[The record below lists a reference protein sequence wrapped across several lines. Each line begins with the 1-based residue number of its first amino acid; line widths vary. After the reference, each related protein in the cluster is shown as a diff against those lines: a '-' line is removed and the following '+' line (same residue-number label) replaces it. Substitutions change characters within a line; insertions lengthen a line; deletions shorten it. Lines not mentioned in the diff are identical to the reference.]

1 MDKLLQKYNC
11 TPSQEIIEWAQKY
24 WKDEE
29 KVVERIELS
38 RIEQKIKEGKGKGI
52 VCAVLGACLS
62 CAQKEI
68 KTSPS
73 PEQTADAE
81 YASLKS
87 ENEVLKTSL
96 TFEREENEKL
106 KTSLTL
112 EKENNDKFGT
122 QVDSLMSDNQNLNT
136 EIKEIKLLVGS
147 FERRE
152 KQLQEKLLNFLLDQM
167 PPSVS
172 AKQVRK
178 LLRCADSETWDGD
191 NWKDNDDEPV
201 ADSNITPESM
211 PIRPL
216 IKIETID
223 EGDDD
228 VHTTARTIPWSPAEL
243 AKLQEK
249 YSRHPEESETEYV
262 WRVSLTGGDQILLSE
277 EEAEGCW
284 GPGVFLTTT
293 MGDHNYSL
301 TMRAANWAG
310 GIDPQDRGEPVVI
323 KTSGL
328 SDLAVSVQKAACIQ
342 AMYERDMLRR
352 SPMLAP
358 VDPARLTPLIR
369 GIITRTQSPYDSPVW
384 PVKNPAG
391 QWRLTIDYRRLNANT
406 APLTAAV
413 PNIAELVTQIQG
425 ASHPWMATL
434 DVKDLFFM
442 IPLQEHDKA
451 QFAFTW
457 KGVQYTFNTLPQGY
471 KHSPTIAHNT
481 LAKVLTEISSP
492 PGVTIYQYIDDILI
506 GGENSEEVRHT
517 MENVREKLTALGLDI
532 TPSKCQ
538 GPSQE
543 VKFLGVWWIKGAV
556 SIPPDTLEE
565 IEQGQNP
572 SNKKELQRVLGT
584 LGYWRKH
591 IPGFS
596 IIARP
601 LYNLLRKG
609 KSWEWTKQHENALE
623 LLIGELRLFQQLGP
637 LHPTDPIH
645 VEWGFSEHGSHCNLW
660 QKGPE
665 GPEKLLEFTSH
676 SFSDTEMRYSDLEK
690 GLLSLVRAVKQVEQI
705 RKGQS
710 VILQGPFRLLDI
722 VRKGT
727 ASPAGVAQKSAV
739 RKWYAYL
746 ESVSEIMPITE
757 SSIKLSKLQ
766 KDIENTLLFQTPP
779 SKPSPIQEAPPLK
792 EGSDLKGVWFT
803 DASSYR
809 QNEWNYKAVALE
821 VATGEKLSETGKGS
835 AQVGELRAVLLAT
848 RRGASHIY

>member
-11 TPSQEIIEWAQKY
+11 TPSHEIIEWAQKY
-24 WKDEE
+24 WKDED

-73 PEQTADAE
+73 PEQTADVE

-152 KQLQEKLLNFLLDQM
+152 KQLQERLLNFLLDQM
-167 PPSVS
+167 PSSVS

-178 LLRCADSETWDGD
+178 LLRCADPETWDGD
-191 NWKDNDDEPV
+191 IWKDNDDEPV
-201 ADSNITPESM
+201 ADSNLTPESV

-228 VHTTARTIPWSPAEL
+228 IHTTVRTIPWSPAEL

-369 GIITRTQSPYDSPVW
+369 GLPDSLKKYVVSVQDRIRATQEANAGPYRAPR
-384 PVKNPAG
+384 AG
-391 QWRLTIDYRRLNANT
+391 RPNYRN
-406 APLTAAV
+406 
-413 PNIAELVTQIQG
+413 Q
-425 ASHPWMATL
+425 
-434 DVKDLFFM
+434 M
-442 IPLQEHDKA
+442 IPTWNEFVQEIVGYGRRVGWNEPTTGK
-451 QFAFTW
+451 
-457 KGVQYTFNTLPQGY
+457 LPE
-471 KHSPTIAHNT
+471 P
-481 LAKVLTEISSP
+481 SS
-492 PGVTIYQYIDDILI
+492 
-506 GGENSEEVRHT
+506 
-517 MENVREKLTALGLDI
+517 
-532 TPSKCQ
+532 
-538 GPSQE
+538 
-543 VKFLGVWWIKGAV
+543 
-556 SIPPDTLEE
+556 
-565 IEQGQNP
+565 
-572 SNKKELQRVLGT
+572 QRV
-584 LGYWRKH
+584 RQVH
-591 IPGFS
+591 S
-596 IIARP
+596 
-601 LYNLLRKG
+601 
-609 KSWEWTKQHENALE
+609 TKPKLE
-623 LLIGELRLFQQLGP
+623 CTPKFDKER
-637 LHPTDPIH
+637 
-645 VEWGFSEHGSHCNLW
+645 
-660 QKGPE
+660 
-665 GPEKLLEFTSH
+665 
-676 SFSDTEMRYSDLEK
+676 SDLWRRALAMGVPRQVLYGTSTADLRALAQSLTQRRNSAGSSQTAGK
-690 GLLSLVRAVKQVEQI
+690 KLIPARSLLSAPQQDLTDVTDTPAALTKNSQSRG
-705 RKGQS
+705 GQ
-710 VILQGPFRLLDI
+710 
-722 VRKGT
+722 
-727 ASPAGVAQKSAV
+727 
-739 RKWYAYL
+739 
-746 ESVSEIMPITE
+746 
-757 SSIKLSKLQ
+757 
-766 KDIENTLLFQTPP
+766 
-779 SKPSPIQEAPPLK
+779 
-792 EGSDLKGVWFT
+792 
-803 DASSYR
+803 
-809 QNEWNYKAVALE
+809 
-821 VATGEKLSETGKGS
+821 
-835 AQVGELRAVLLAT
+835 
-848 RRGASHIY
+848 